1 MKGVSKMNSSLRIA
15 LKEWD
20 LVIAELLAGRQA
32 ILLRKGGILEANNEF
47 ELEQRR
53 FLFYPTFVHQD
64 PRMVK
69 AGKRGEIRGM
79 ASEPGEVE
87 IRGYGEV
94 AKILEVPA
102 VGGRER
108 VDRLRDLHVWDEPL
122 VDMRFAYRAEK
133 PLYVVVVRA
142 FLLGEAVRMEN
153 TLAYAG
159 CRSWVPL
166 ERDIDVSAARQA
178 MEEEALQGVV
188 RRIEETLR

>member
-1 MKGVSKMNSSLRIA
+1 MNDSLQVA

-20 LVIAELLAGRQA
+20 LLISDLLAGRQA

-47 ELEQRR
+47 ELEHKR

-69 AGKRGEIRGM
+69 PERRAEIRR
-79 ASEPGEVE
+79 AKNEPGEIE

-102 VGGRER
+102 EGGRER
-108 VDRLRDLHVWDEPL
+108 VDQLSDLHLWDIPL
-122 VDMRFAYRAEK
+122 IDMRFAYRAEK
-133 PLYVVVVRA
+133 PLYLVVVRA
-142 FLLGEAVRMEN
+142 LSLPIPVIIEN
-153 TLAYAG
+153 TLAHAG

-166 ERDIDVSAARQA
+166 ERPIDVGAARPA
-178 MEEEALQGVV
+178 MDEVSLQEIVS
-188 RRIEETLR
+188 RIERTLTR